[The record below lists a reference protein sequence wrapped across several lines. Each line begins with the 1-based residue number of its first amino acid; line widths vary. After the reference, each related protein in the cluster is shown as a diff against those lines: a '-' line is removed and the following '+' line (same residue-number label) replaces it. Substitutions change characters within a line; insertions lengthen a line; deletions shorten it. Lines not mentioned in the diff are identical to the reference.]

1 MTIIVKLYIYLS
13 YERKLNILWF
23 RAKIFRFT
31 LWRQTRGWQFIFC
44 FHSFRIQRTASHPSL
59 KPPHEYNSYCEDF
72 KVFPMNLVLKK
83 IRYIRFLPSHLTR
96 PGRALSSTASLAW
109 ILECTCHSRIN
120 IHLGNFTKF
129 CGPLTK
135 FKNTFKRSATP
146 VSMIMSVWKAS
157 WSRRHTATLP
167 DIPRV
172 LARPWHLVRRQMNQ
186 SGCMVHR
193 KCLPDGRQRKKIL
206 NHFEI
211 QLAQQAKRKHS
222 DKLAVDWTQRC
233 LLRINNLKL
242 KFPVRN
248 VIFYCRI
255 FKFFWE
261 QVWLS
266 LVTGAFP
273 VKRATILVGKGRFC
287 LIIFEFSIFCCCNQV
302 SHW

>member
-1 MTIIVKLYIYLS
+1 
-13 YERKLNILWF
+13 
-23 RAKIFRFT
+23 
-31 LWRQTRGWQFIFC
+31 
-44 FHSFRIQRTASHPSL
+44 
-59 KPPHEYNSYCEDF
+59 
-72 KVFPMNLVLKK
+72 MNLVLKK
-83 IRYIRFLPSHLTR
+83 IQYIRFLPSHLTR
-96 PGRALSSTASLAW
+96 PGRALSSAASLAW

-135 FKNTFKRSATP
+135 FKNTFKRSAAP

-248 VIFYCRI
+248 VVFYCRI
-255 FKFFWE
+255 FNFFLGTSVAFTGDGSVPGE
-261 QVWLS
+261 ESNHTSGKRSFLFNYFRIFNFLLQQSSLP
-266 LVTGAFP
+266 LVTEDFP
-273 VKRATILVGKGRFC
+273 VRKATFLARSTTFPRNYCRIVEVSAGTSIAFTRTRTFFNRIKRSSYSNKQCFYFNIFP
-287 LIIFEFSIFCCCNQV
+287 LIM
-302 SHW
+302 

>member
-1 MTIIVKLYIYLS
+1 
-13 YERKLNILWF
+13 
-23 RAKIFRFT
+23 
-31 LWRQTRGWQFIFC
+31 
-44 FHSFRIQRTASHPSL
+44 
-59 KPPHEYNSYCEDF
+59 
-72 KVFPMNLVLKK
+72 MNLVLKK

-146 VSMIMSVWKAS
+146 VSMVMSVWKAS

-255 FKFFWE
+255 FNFFWE

-266 LVTGAFP
+266 LVRNATFLARSMTFPRNYCRIVEVSAGTSIAFTRTRTFFNRI
-273 VKRATILVGKGRFC
+273 KRSSYSNKQCFYFNIFP
-287 LIIFEFSIFCCCNQV
+287 LIM
-302 SHW
+302 